1 MTVISNCTASI
12 IKDASLALK
21 EGHLVAFPT
30 ETVYGLGAD
39 ATNEKAVTRIYE
51 VKGRPTDHPLIVH
64 ISSMELIDKWA
75 SEIPEY
81 AIKLAR
87 AFWPGPMTLVLKR
100 TDLAKDFIT
109 GGQDTVAIRVPSHI
123 LANQLLK
130 EFESLGGFG
139 VAAPSANR
147 FGKVSPTNS
156 QAVEDELLN
165 FLLGKDK
172 ILDGGQSQIG
182 IESTIVDCTSNVPR
196 ILRPGSITLEMV
208 ENLLDIQI
216 REFDAPNLGVKVPG
230 SYETHYS
237 PNPNLVLN
245 GITNLGDGFIA
256 LEEIPTPIGAIRLAS
271 PRDNFEYAHTLY
283 NALRLAD
290 SKGLEK
296 IIVIPPVKLGIG
308 LAIQNRL
315 KKASNK
321 NSNEAKTGTCKGKCN
336 S

>member
-1 MTVISNCTASI
+1 MVIISNCTASI
-12 IKDASLALK
+12 IKDAALALK
-21 EGHLVAFPT
+21 QGHLVAFPT

-39 ATNEKAVTRIYE
+39 ATNENAVARIYE

-64 ISSMELIDKWA
+64 ISSMELMDKWA

-87 AFWPGPMTLVLKR
+87 TFWPGPMTLVLKR

-109 GGQDTVAIRVPSHI
+109 AGQDTVAIRVPSHT

-130 EFESLGGFG
+130 EFESLGGYG

-156 QAVEDELLN
+156 QAVEDELRN
-165 FLLGKDK
+165 FLLENDQ

-182 IESTIVDCTSNVPR
+182 IESTIVDCTGNVPR

-216 REFDAPNLGVKVPG
+216 SEFDSPNLVIKVPG

-237 PNPNLVLN
+237 PNANVVLN

-315 KKASNK
+315 RKASNE

>member
-1 MTVISNCTASI
+1 MAIISNCNASI
-12 IKDASLALK
+12 IKDAALALK
-21 EGHLVAFPT
+21 QGHLVAFPT

-39 ATNEKAVTRIYE
+39 ATNEKAVARIYE

-64 ISSMELIDKWA
+64 ISSMELLDKWA

-109 GGQDTVAIRVPSHI
+109 GGQHTVAIRIPSHT

-130 EFESLGGFG
+130 EFESLGGYG
-139 VAAPSANR
+139 VTAPSANK

-156 QAVEDELLN
+156 QAVEEELGN
-165 FLLGKDK
+165 VLLENDK

-182 IESTIVDCTSNVPR
+182 IESTIIDCTGENPIV
-196 ILRPGSITLEMV
+196 LRPGSVTIEMA
-208 ENLLDIQI
+208 ENLLGQKLGELDSRN
-216 REFDAPNLGVKVPG
+216 REIKIPG
-230 SYETHYS
+230 SFETHYS
-237 PNPNLVLN
+237 PNANVILN

-315 KKASNK
+315 KKASNE
-321 NSNEAKTGTCKGKCN
+321 NSNEAKTGTGKG
-336 S
+336 

>member
-1 MTVISNCTASI
+1 MAIISNCTASI
-12 IKDASLALK
+12 IKDAAIALK
-21 EGHLVAFPT
+21 QGHLVAFPT

-39 ATNEKAVTRIYE
+39 ATNKKAVARIYD
-51 VKGRPTDHPLIVH
+51 VKGRPKDHPLIVH
-64 ISSMELIDKWA
+64 ISSMELMDKWA

-87 AFWPGPMTLVLKR
+87 NFWPGPMTLVLKR

-109 GGQDTVAIRVPSHI
+109 GGQDTVAIRVPSHT
-123 LANQLLK
+123 LANQLLE
-130 EFESLGGFG
+130 EFESLGGYG

-156 QAVEDELLN
+156 QAVEDELRN

-216 REFDAPNLGVKVPG
+216 SEFDAPNLGVKVPG

-237 PNPNLVLN
+237 PNANVLLN
-245 GITNLGDGFIA
+245 GEIIQGNGFIA
-256 LEEIPTPIGAIRLAS
+256 LEEIPTPAGAIRLGS
-271 PRDNFEYAHTLY
+271 PKDNDDYAKILY
-283 NALRLAD
+283 SSLRLAD
-290 SKGLEK
+290 SKG
-296 IIVIPPVKLGIG
+296 IGTVNVIPPVMEGIG
-308 LAIQNRL
+308 IAINNRL
-315 KKASNK
+315 FKASNLK
-321 NSNEAKTGTCKGKCN
+321 SLNAYDQN
-336 S
+336 

>member
-1 MTVISNCTASI
+1 MAIISNCTASI
-12 IKDASLALK
+12 IKDAALALK
-21 EGHLVAFPT
+21 EGHLVAFST

-39 ATNEKAVTRIYE
+39 ATNEKAVARIYE

-64 ISSMELIDKWA
+64 ISSMELMDKWA
-75 SEIPEY
+75 SEIPDY

-100 TDLAKDFIT
+100 TYFAKDFIT
-109 GGQDTVAIRVPSHI
+109 GGQDTVAIRVPSHT

-130 EFESLGGFG
+130 EFESLGGYG

-156 QAVEDELLN
+156 QAVEEELGN
-165 FLLGKDK
+165 FLLENDQ

-182 IESTIVDCTSNVPR
+182 IESTIIDCTGNVPK

-208 ENLLDIQI
+208 ENLLNIQI
-216 REFDAPNLGVKVPG
+216 SEFNSPNLEVKVPG
-230 SYETHYS
+230 SFEAHYS
-237 PNPNLVLN
+237 PNANVVLN
-245 GITNLGDGFIA
+245 GITKSGDGFIA
-256 LEEIPTPIGAIRLAS
+256 LEEVPTPIGAIRLAS

-296 IIVIPPVKLGIG
+296 IIVIPPLKLGIG

-315 KKASNK
+315 KKASTE
-321 NSNEAKTGTCKGKCN
+321 NSYQTKTGTGKDQE
-336 S
+336 